1 MRFQNELTDAA
12 ALRELGRRVARQR
25 LERDLT
31 QADLAREAG
40 VDRTALQRLE
50 TGHSITLTTLLRLL
64 RALGMLEN
72 LETVL
77 PAARPGPIELLETQ
91 GRPRRRA
98 RGPEIHRRVR
108 DTGGWTGWGDE
119 Q

>member
-1 MRFQNELTDAA
+1 MRIRNELTDVAL
-12 ALRELGRRVARQR
+12 LRELGARIARQR

-31 QADLAREAG
+31 QTELAREAG

-50 TGHSITLTTLLRLL
+50 GGQSVTLTTLLRLL
-64 RALGMLEN
+64 RALGLLEN
-72 LETVL
+72 LETAV
-77 PAARPGPIELLETQ
+77 PAARPSPIELLESQ

-98 RGPEIHRRVR
+98 RGRKARQREG

>member
-1 MRFQNELTDAA
+1 MRMRNELTDAT
-12 ALRELGRRVARQR
+12 ALHELGRRIARQR

-31 QADLAREAG
+31 QTELAREAG

-50 TGHSITLTTLLRLL
+50 GGESVTLTTLLRLL
-64 RALGMLEN
+64 RALGLLEN
-72 LETVL
+72 LETVV

-98 RGPEIHRRVR
+98 RGREIHRHER